1 MSLNVTTDNT
11 FKILRRLDNLEVDN
25 IELKQQQEKLSEDVK
40 IIHKEIEKIHTDFTI
55 FKNDMEQLLIGMHTI
70 LNKIGN
76 STMCSDCGGL
86 QESRKCNCGN

>member
-11 FKILRRLDNLEVDN
+11 FKILRRLDILEVDYVA
-25 IELKQQQEKLSEDVK
+25 IKYQQEELSKDVK
-40 IIHKEIEKIHTDFTI
+40 IIHKEIEKIRTDFTI
-55 FKNDMEQLLIGMHTI
+55 FKNDMEQLLTGMHTI

-76 STMCSDCGGL
+76 STVCSDCGGL